1 MVITMRKLFDE
12 QLKELNIEM
21 IKMAGQVETAIAGA
35 AEALI
40 KNDIPLAQQVMGGDE
55 IVDDMEKK
63 IEHLCLKLLLQQ
75 QPVATDLRRVSTALK
90 MTTDLERIGDQA
102 ADIAELTL
110 KLGNT
115 DNIHIPQMAKAVIR
129 MVTESINAYV
139 NNDEKLANEV
149 ISEDDR
155 VDELF
160 VKIRDELIEMAAD
173 SREKGKKV
181 GEQAIDLLMIAKY
194 FERIGDHAVNIA
206 EWVIFSVTGV
216 HKNAKII

>member
-1 MVITMRKLFDE
+1 MRKLFDE

-40 KNDIPLAQQVMGGDE
+40 KNDITLAKQVMGGDE

-110 KLGNT
+110 KIGKT
-115 DNIHIPQMAKAVIR
+115 DNVHIPQMAKAVIR
-129 MVTESINAYV
+129 MVTDSINAYV
-139 NNDEKLANEV
+139 NSDENLANDV
-149 ISEDDR
+149 MAEDDR

-173 SREKGKKV
+173 SREKGKQV
-181 GEQAIDLLMIAKY
+181 GEQAIDLLMVAKY
-194 FERIGDHAVNIA
+194 LERIGDHAVNIA

>member
-1 MVITMRKLFDE
+1 MRKLFDE

-40 KNDIPLAQQVMGGDE
+40 KNDITLAKQVMGGDE

-110 KLGNT
+110 KIGKT
-115 DNIHIPQMAKAVIR
+115 DNVHIPQMAKAVIR
-129 MVTESINAYV
+129 MVTDSINAYV
-139 NNDEKLANEV
+139 NSDENLANDV
-149 ISEDDR
+149 IAEDDR

-173 SREKGKKV
+173 SREKGKQV
-181 GEQAIDLLMIAKY
+181 GEQAIDLLMVAKY
-194 FERIGDHAVNIA
+194 LERIGDHAVNIA

-216 HKNAKII
+216 HKNSKII

>member
-1 MVITMRKLFDE
+1 MRKLFDE

-40 KNDIPLAQQVMGGDE
+40 KNDITLAKQVMGGDE

-110 KLGNT
+110 KIGKT
-115 DNIHIPQMAKAVIR
+115 DNVHIPQMAKAVIR
-129 MVTESINAYV
+129 MVTDSINAYV
-139 NNDEKLANEV
+139 NSDEKLANDV
-149 ISEDDR
+149 MAEDDR

-173 SREKGKKV
+173 SREKGKQV
-181 GEQAIDLLMIAKY
+181 GEQAIDLLMVAKY
-194 FERIGDHAVNIA
+194 LERIGDHAVNIA

-216 HKNAKII
+216 HKNSKII

>member
-1 MVITMRKLFDE
+1 MRKLFDE

-40 KNDIPLAQQVMGGDE
+40 KNDIALAKQVMGGDE

-102 ADIAELTL
+102 VDIAELTL
-110 KLGNT
+110 KIGKT

-129 MVTESINAYV
+129 MVTDSINAYV
-139 NNDEKLANEV
+139 NSDEKLANDV
-149 ISEDDR
+149 MAEDDR

-173 SREKGKKV
+173 SREKSKQV
-181 GEQAIDLLMIAKY
+181 GEQAIDLLMVAKY
-194 FERIGDHAVNIA
+194 LERIGDHAVNIA

>member
-1 MVITMRKLFDE
+1 MRKLFDE

-40 KNDIPLAQQVMGGDE
+40 KNDITLAKQVMGGDE

-102 ADIAELTL
+102 VDIAELTL
-110 KLGNT
+110 KIGKT
-115 DNIHIPQMAKAVIR
+115 DNVHIPQMAKAVIR
-129 MVTESINAYV
+129 MVTDSINAYV
-139 NNDEKLANEV
+139 NSDEKLANDV
-149 ISEDDR
+149 MAEDDR

-173 SREKGKKV
+173 SREKGKQV
-181 GEQAIDLLMIAKY
+181 GEQAIDLLMVAKY
-194 FERIGDHAVNIA
+194 LERIGDHAVNIA

>member
-1 MVITMRKLFDE
+1 MRKLFDE

-40 KNDIPLAQQVMGGDE
+40 KNDISLAKQVMGGDE

-110 KLGNT
+110 KIGKT
-115 DNIHIPQMAKAVIR
+115 DNVHIPQMAKAVIR

-139 NNDEKLANEV
+139 NSDEKLANDV
-149 ISEDDR
+149 ITEDDR

-173 SREKGKKV
+173 SREKGKQV
-181 GEQAIDLLMIAKY
+181 GEQAIDLLMVAKY
-194 FERIGDHAVNIA
+194 LERIGDHAVNIA

>member
-1 MVITMRKLFDE
+1 MRKLFDE

-40 KNDIPLAQQVMGGDE
+40 KNDISLAKQVMGGDE

-102 ADIAELTL
+102 VDIAELTL
-110 KLGNT
+110 KIGRT
-115 DNIHIPQMAKAVIR
+115 DNVHIPQMAKAVIR
-129 MVTESINAYV
+129 MVTDSINAYV
-139 NNDEKLANEV
+139 NSDEKLANDV
-149 ISEDDR
+149 MAEDDR

-173 SREKGKKV
+173 SREKGKQV
-181 GEQAIDLLMIAKY
+181 GEQEIDLLMVAKY
-194 FERIGDHAVNIA
+194 LERIGDHAVNIA

>member
-1 MVITMRKLFDE
+1 MRKLFDE

-40 KNDIPLAQQVMGGDE
+40 KNDITLAKQVMGGDE

-102 ADIAELTL
+102 VDIAELTL
-110 KLGNT
+110 KIGKT
-115 DNIHIPQMAKAVIR
+115 DNVHIPQMAKAVIR
-129 MVTESINAYV
+129 MVTDSINAYV
-139 NNDEKLANEV
+139 NSDEKLANDV
-149 ISEDDR
+149 MAEDER

-173 SREKGKKV
+173 SREKGKQV
-181 GEQAIDLLMIAKY
+181 GEQAIDLLMVAKY
-194 FERIGDHAVNIA
+194 LERIGDHAVNIA

>member
-1 MVITMRKLFDE
+1 MRKLFDE

-35 AEALI
+35 SEALI
-40 KNDIPLAQQVMGGDE
+40 KNDITLAKQVMGGDE

-102 ADIAELTL
+102 VDIAELTL
-110 KLGNT
+110 KIGKT
-115 DNIHIPQMAKAVIR
+115 DNVHIPQMAKAVIR
-129 MVTESINAYV
+129 MVTDSINAYV
-139 NNDEKLANEV
+139 NSDEKLANDV
-149 ISEDDR
+149 MAEDDR
-155 VDELF
+155 VDKLF

-173 SREKGKKV
+173 SREKGKQV
-181 GEQAIDLLMIAKY
+181 GEQAIDLLMVAKY
-194 FERIGDHAVNIA
+194 LERIGDHAVNIA

>member
-1 MVITMRKLFDE
+1 MRKLFDE

-40 KNDIPLAQQVMGGDE
+40 KNDITLAKQVMGGDE

-110 KLGNT
+110 KIGKT
-115 DNIHIPQMAKAVIR
+115 DNVHIPQMAKAVIR
-129 MVTESINAYV
+129 MVTDSINAYV
-139 NNDEKLANEV
+139 NSDENLANDV
-149 ISEDDR
+149 MAEDER

-173 SREKGKKV
+173 SREKGKQV
-181 GEQAIDLLMIAKY
+181 GEQAIDLLMVAKY
-194 FERIGDHAVNIA
+194 LERIGDHAVNIA

>member
-1 MVITMRKLFDE
+1 MRKLFDE

-40 KNDIPLAQQVMGGDE
+40 KNDIALAKQVMGGDE

-102 ADIAELTL
+102 VDIAELTL
-110 KLGNT
+110 KIGKT
-115 DNIHIPQMAKAVIR
+115 DNVHIPQMAKAVIR
-129 MVTESINAYV
+129 MVTDSINAYV
-139 NNDEKLANEV
+139 NSDEKLANDV
-149 ISEDDR
+149 MAEDDR

-173 SREKGKKV
+173 SREKGKQV
-181 GEQAIDLLMIAKY
+181 GEQAIDLLMVAKY
-194 FERIGDHAVNIA
+194 LERIGDHAVNIA

-216 HKNAKII
+216 HKNSKII

>member
-1 MVITMRKLFDE
+1 MRKLFDE

-40 KNDIPLAQQVMGGDE
+40 KNDIFLAKQVMGGDE
-55 IVDDMEKK
+55 TVDDMEKK

-102 ADIAELTL
+102 VDIAELTL
-110 KLGNT
+110 KIGKT
-115 DNIHIPQMAKAVIR
+115 DNVHIPQMAKAVIR
-129 MVTESINAYV
+129 MVTDSINAYV
-139 NNDEKLANEV
+139 NSDEKLANDV
-149 ISEDDR
+149 MAEDDR

-173 SREKGKKV
+173 SREKGKQV
-181 GEQAIDLLMIAKY
+181 GEQAIDLLMVAKY
-194 FERIGDHAVNIA
+194 LERIGDHAVNIA

>member
-1 MVITMRKLFDE
+1 MRKLFDE

-40 KNDIPLAQQVMGGDE
+40 KNDITLAKQVMGGDE

-110 KLGNT
+110 KIGKT
-115 DNIHIPQMAKAVIR
+115 DNVHIPQMAKAVIR
-129 MVTESINAYV
+129 MVTDSINAYV
-139 NNDEKLANEV
+139 NSDEKLANDV
-149 ISEDDR
+149 MAEDDR

-173 SREKGKKV
+173 SRENGKQV
-181 GEQAIDLLMIAKY
+181 GEQAIDLLMVAKY
-194 FERIGDHAVNIA
+194 LERIGDHAVNIA

-216 HKNAKII
+216 HKNSKII

>member
-1 MVITMRKLFDE
+1 MRKLFDE

-40 KNDIPLAQQVMGGDE
+40 KNDITLAKQVMGGDE

-110 KLGNT
+110 KIGKT
-115 DNIHIPQMAKAVIR
+115 DNVHIPQMAKAVIR
-129 MVTESINAYV
+129 MVTDSINAYV
-139 NNDEKLANEV
+139 NSDEKLANDV
-149 ISEDDR
+149 MAEDER

-173 SREKGKKV
+173 SREKGKQV
-181 GEQAIDLLMIAKY
+181 GEQAIDLLMVAKY
-194 FERIGDHAVNIA
+194 LERIGDHAVNIA

>member
-1 MVITMRKLFDE
+1 MRKLFDE

-40 KNDIPLAQQVMGGDE
+40 KNDIALAKQVMGGDE

-110 KLGNT
+110 KIGKT
-115 DNIHIPQMAKAVIR
+115 DNVHIPQMAKAVIR
-129 MVTESINAYV
+129 MVTDSINAYV
-139 NNDEKLANEV
+139 NSDEKLANDV
-149 ISEDDR
+149 MAEDDR

-173 SREKGKKV
+173 SREKGKQV
-181 GEQAIDLLMIAKY
+181 GEQAIDLLMVAKY
-194 FERIGDHAVNIA
+194 LERIGDHAVNIA

-216 HKNAKII
+216 HKNSKII

>member
-1 MVITMRKLFDE
+1 MRKLFDE

-40 KNDIPLAQQVMGGDE
+40 KNDIALAKQVMGGDE

-110 KLGNT
+110 KIGKT
-115 DNIHIPQMAKAVIR
+115 DNVHIPQMAKAVIR
-129 MVTESINAYV
+129 MVTDSINAYV
-139 NNDEKLANEV
+139 NSDEKLANDV
-149 ISEDDR
+149 MAEDDR

-173 SREKGKKV
+173 SREKGKQV
-181 GEQAIDLLMIAKY
+181 GEQAIDLLMVAKY
-194 FERIGDHAVNIA
+194 LERIGDHAVNIA

>member
-1 MVITMRKLFDE
+1 MRKLFDE

-40 KNDIPLAQQVMGGDE
+40 KNDITLAKQVMGGDE

-110 KLGNT
+110 KIGKT
-115 DNIHIPQMAKAVIR
+115 DNVHIPQMAKAVIR
-129 MVTESINAYV
+129 MVTDSINAYV
-139 NNDEKLANEV
+139 NSDENLANDV
-149 ISEDDR
+149 MAEDDR

-173 SREKGKKV
+173 SREKGKQV
-181 GEQAIDLLMIAKY
+181 GEQAIDLLMVAKY
-194 FERIGDHAVNIA
+194 LERIGDHAVNIA

-216 HKNAKII
+216 HKNSKII

>member
-1 MVITMRKLFDE
+1 MRKLFDE

-40 KNDIPLAQQVMGGDE
+40 KNDITLAKQVMGGDE

-102 ADIAELTL
+102 VDIAELTL
-110 KLGNT
+110 KIGKT
-115 DNIHIPQMAKAVIR
+115 DNVHIPQMAKAVIR
-129 MVTESINAYV
+129 MVTDSINAYV
-139 NNDEKLANEV
+139 NSDEKLANDV
-149 ISEDDR
+149 MAEDDR

-173 SREKGKKV
+173 SREKGKQV
-181 GEQAIDLLMIAKY
+181 GEQAIDLLMVAKY
-194 FERIGDHAVNIA
+194 LERIGDHAVNIA

-216 HKNAKII
+216 HKNSKII

>member
-1 MVITMRKLFDE
+1 MRKLFDE

-40 KNDIPLAQQVMGGDE
+40 KNDISLAKQVMGGDE

-102 ADIAELTL
+102 VDIAELTL
-110 KLGNT
+110 KIGRT
-115 DNIHIPQMAKAVIR
+115 DNVHIPQMAKAVIR
-129 MVTESINAYV
+129 MVTDSINAYV
-139 NNDEKLANEV
+139 NSDEKLANDV
-149 ISEDDR
+149 MAEDDR

-160 VKIRDELIEMAAD
+160 VKIRDELIKMAAD
-173 SREKGKKV
+173 SREKGKQV
-181 GEQAIDLLMIAKY
+181 GEQAIDLLMVAKY
-194 FERIGDHAVNIA
+194 LERIGDHAVNIA

>member
-1 MVITMRKLFDE
+1 MRKLFDE

-40 KNDIPLAQQVMGGDE
+40 KNDITLAKQVMGGDE

-102 ADIAELTL
+102 VDIAELTL
-110 KLGNT
+110 KIGKT
-115 DNIHIPQMAKAVIR
+115 DNVHIPQMAKAVIR
-129 MVTESINAYV
+129 MVTDSINAYV
-139 NNDEKLANEV
+139 NSDEKLANDV
-149 ISEDDR
+149 MTEDDR

-173 SREKGKKV
+173 SREKGKQV
-181 GEQAIDLLMIAKY
+181 GEQAIDLLMVAKY
-194 FERIGDHAVNIA
+194 LERIGDHAVNIA

>member
-1 MVITMRKLFDE
+1 MRKLFDE

-35 AEALI
+35 SEALI
-40 KNDIPLAQQVMGGDE
+40 KNDITLAKQVMGGDE

-110 KLGNT
+110 KIGKT
-115 DNIHIPQMAKAVIR
+115 DNVHIPQMAKAVIR
-129 MVTESINAYV
+129 MVTDSINAYV
-139 NNDEKLANEV
+139 NSDEKLANDV
-149 ISEDDR
+149 MAEDDR
-155 VDELF
+155 VDKLF

-173 SREKGKKV
+173 SREKGKQV
-181 GEQAIDLLMIAKY
+181 GEQAIDLLMVAKY
-194 FERIGDHAVNIA
+194 LERIGDHAVNIA

-216 HKNAKII
+216 HKNSKII

>member
-1 MVITMRKLFDE
+1 MRKLFDE

-40 KNDIPLAQQVMGGDE
+40 KNDITLAKQVMGGDE
-55 IVDDMEKK
+55 LVDDMEKK

-102 ADIAELTL
+102 VDIAELTL
-110 KLGNT
+110 KIGKT
-115 DNIHIPQMAKAVIR
+115 DNVHIPQMTKAVIR
-129 MVTESINAYV
+129 MVTDSINAYV
-139 NNDEKLANEV
+139 NSDEKLANDV
-149 ISEDDR
+149 ITEDDR

-173 SREKGKKV
+173 SREKGKQV
-181 GEQAIDLLMIAKY
+181 GEQAIDLLMVAKY
-194 FERIGDHAVNIA
+194 LERIGDHAVNIA